1 MTASSPCRSA
11 NSKRNLFIAFTIY
24 FMQLNISYQLKDR
37 IFLTHFK
44 TYQLHVLV
52 ITIGFDIYF
61 SETILPSLPLAKK
74 FFLNQA
80 KKIRNLLDF
89 F

>member
-1 MTASSPCRSA
+1 MISYPVKNVKHPKATHV
-11 NSKRNLFIAFTIY
+11 LY

-61 SETILPSLPLAKK
+61 SETIHPEFATCKK
-74 FFLNQA
+74 IFLNQA